1 MPERPV
7 LRSVSMDLRLTDEQ
21 LAFKKAARDFLE
33 AEVVPHRQQWDR
45 DEEVDPALPAK
56 LGEIGFFG
64 ITIPEEYGGLG
75 GDWITYCIG
84 MEELGRADS
93 AVRGIVSVSTGLC
106 GKVILAHGSEAQKRQ
121 WLPGIAAGTKV
132 GCFALTEP
140 DHGSDPARLK
150 TRARRDGDGWVI
162 SGSKIFITNATIA
175 DVALV
180 FARTGSEDGARGISA
195 FLVPTGSP
203 GFVRN
208 LIHGK
213 LGLRGQTTAEL
224 SFDDVR
230 VPADALVGEEGRGF
244 RYAMESLDKGR
255 ISVAAGCTGIIQ
267 ACLEAAVG
275 YATERRQFGKPIA
288 AYQLVQDMIAEIS
301 VDADAARLLT
311 WRAAGLVEQGEP
323 FSVAASKAKLFASEA
338 AVKAAN
344 LAIQVFGGYGYI
356 DEYPVQKLMRDA
368 RVMTLYE
375 GTSQIQ
381 KLLIGRAETGISAFW
396 PGR

>member
-1 MPERPV
+1 MPEAPV
-7 LRSVSMDLRLTDEQ
+7 LRSVSMDLRLTDDQ

-106 GKVILAHGSEAQKRQ
+106 GKVILSHGSEAQRQQ
-121 WLPGIAAGTKV
+121 WLPGIASGTKV

-140 DHGSDPARLK
+140 DNGSDPAHLK
-150 TRARRDGDGWVI
+150 TRARRDGDSWVI

-180 FARTGSEDGARGISA
+180 FARTGSEDDGARGISA
-195 FLVPTGSP
+195 FLVPTGSA

-230 VPADALVGEEGRGF
+230 VPADALVGEEGKGF

-255 ISVAAGCTGIIQ
+255 ISVAAGCTGIVQ

-275 YATERRQFGKPIA
+275 YAAERRQFGKPIA

-301 VDADAARLLT
+301 VDADASRLLT
-311 WRAAGLVEQGEP
+311 WRAADLVEQGEP

-344 LAIQVFGGYGYI
+344 LAIQVFGGYGYV
-356 DEYPVQKLMRDA
+356 DEYPVQKFMRDA

-381 KLLIGRAETGISAFW
+381 KLLIGRAETGVSAF
-396 PGR
+396 

>member
-1 MPERPV
+1 
-7 LRSVSMDLRLTDEQ
+7 MDLRLSEEQ

-45 DEEVDPALPAK
+45 DEEVDPAIVAR
-56 LGEIGFFG
+56 LGEIGFLG

-93 AVRGIVSVSTGLC
+93 AVRGIVSVSAGLV
-106 GKVILAHGSEAQKRQ
+106 GKTILAHGSETQKQ
-121 WLPGIAAGTKV
+121 HWLPGIAGGTRV

-140 DHGSDPARLK
+140 DHGSDPAHLK
-150 TRARRDGDGWVI
+150 TRARRDGESWVI

-180 FARTGSEDGARGISA
+180 FARTGSDEDGARGISA
-195 FLVPTGSP
+195 FLVPTDSP

-213 LGLRGQTTAEL
+213 LGLRGQATAEL
-224 SFDDVR
+224 AFDDVR
-230 VPADALVGEEGRGF
+230 VPADALVGEEGKGF

-275 YATERRQFGKPIA
+275 YATERRQFGRPIA
-288 AYQLVQDMIAEIS
+288 SYQLVQDMIAQIS
-301 VDADAARLLT
+301 VDADAARLLS
-311 WRAAGLVEQGEP
+311 WQAADLVARGEP
-323 FSVAASKAKLFASEA
+323 FSTAASKAKLFASEA

-344 LAIQVFGGYGYI
+344 LAIQVLGGYGYI

-381 KLLIGRAETGISAFW
+381 KLLIGRAETGISAF
-396 PGR
+396 